1 MQICLKEN
9 LIFYFWKRAV
19 LIGDLRET
27 ASQIEI
33 PQPQLLSDL
42 EEEDDDDGMEIH
54 VKRRLGN
61 LRRIENCSGTDM
73 HTQSRGDKICD
84 HIKQRER
91 EVRQAQLSTLNQDRT
106 TMPFKVW
113 MIVKHNIQLLD
124 SPTSAS
130 EIKQSHHH
138 HQILLTGIS
147 SI

>member
-9 LIFYFWKRAV
+9 LIFFLFWKRAV

-61 LRRIENCSGTDM
+61 
-73 HTQSRGDKICD
+73 
-84 HIKQRER
+84 
-91 EVRQAQLSTLNQDRT
+91 
-106 TMPFKVW
+106 
-113 MIVKHNIQLLD
+113 
-124 SPTSAS
+124 
-130 EIKQSHHH
+130 
-138 HQILLTGIS
+138 
-147 SI
+147 